1 MSTANQV
8 LLSVVVPTYNER
20 DNIERLVRTLLE
32 VCAPT
37 PTEVIVVDDGSPD
50 GTAEAV
56 VSMSAADP
64 RVRLITRAGKQGL
77 SSAVYAGAEAASGK
91 YVCVID
97 ADFSHN
103 PEEVPQMLA
112 RAQQGYAVVI
122 GSRYVRGSAFIDQPF
137 ARRAIS
143 YVLNLAAR
151 ALLQISARDAL
162 TGFAIVE
169 REVLL
174 ATPTRYSAGGFK
186 WLVELLATQR
196 GLRVAEWPIIFRD
209 RTAGS
214 SKASAKEAISF
225 AVLCGRLLSW
235 KVKGLTGRG

>member
-8 LLSVVVPTYNER
+8 LLSIVVPTYNER
-20 DNIERLVRTLLE
+20 DNIERLARTLLE

-50 GTAEAV
+50 GTAEV
-56 VSMSAADP
+56 VESMSVADP
-64 RVRLITRAGKQGL
+64 RVRLISRSGKQGL
-77 SSAVYAGAEAASGK
+77 SSAVYAGAEVASGK
-91 YVCVID
+91 YVCVMD
-97 ADFSHN
+97 ADFSHD

-112 RAQQGYAVVI
+112 RAQQGYSVVI

-151 ALLQISARDAL
+151 VLLQIRARDAL

-169 REVLL
+169 RDVLL

-235 KVKGLTGRG
+235 KVKGRLGLG